1 MYSYRTNAKL
11 KWTAIIWERSA
22 KSPWAPFLTWC
33 GTCDAWLC
41 CGSKNCYFLYT
52 YLIHHVEAKIS
63 YELHLMSLSFWR
75 SLLMVGLRL
84 IIIIVISI
92 LGHSV
97 LVSWYVAVRFCVW
110 RIYLYVNSLIS
121 SLLHMVWHMYLN
133 LSMGRSHRFLYYL
146 FVWSSP
152 CFCIYWLVIYTSGLI
167 GTSLVTWPSLILR
180 FYEMYLE
187 Y

>member
-110 RIYLYVNSLIS
+110 RIYLYVNSLIA
-121 SLLHMVWHMYLN
+121 SLLHMVWHMYWN
-133 LSMGRSHRFLYYL
+133 LSIGRSHRFLY
-146 FVWSSP
+146 

-167 GTSLVTWPSLILR
+167 VTSLVTWPSLILR